1 MFPCVQYKA
10 LTSDLSFT
18 IIGKRKVTLL
28 CVEVVMTNDT
38 KEKILAAALEMFSQN
53 AYYTD
58 KGCDVKDLAIF
69 LGIENMVFEKVGS

>member
-1 MFPCVQYKA
+1 MFAPCVQYKA

-28 CVEVVMTNDT
+28 CVEVVMANDT

-53 AYYTD
+53 GYAGTNIRELNASISD
-58 KGCDVKDLAIF
+58 QE
-69 LGIENMVFEKVGS
+69 IEVR